1 MVAISEKEFQNKV
14 IALAIMYGWRVTHFR
29 ASQVGGKWMTAIQG
43 HSGFPDLVLAHEHK
57 GIIYAELKSERG
69 RLDPAQIT
77 WLRTLDAAGAEAYCW
92 RPSDMQFITNRLLEK
107 APTK

>member
-1 MVAISEKEFQNKV
+1 MARNTLQSLSGRRK
-14 IALAIMYGWRVTHFR
+14 MDDRYT
-29 ASQVGGKWMTAIQG
+29 G

-57 GIIYAELKSERG
+57 GLIFAELKTDKG

-92 RPSDMQFITNRLLEK
+92 RPSDMQFITQRLLEK

>member
-43 HSGFPDLVLAHEHK
+43 HSGFPDLCMAHPDK
-57 GIIYAELKSERG
+57 GLVFAELKTERG
-69 RLDPAQIT
+69 KLEPAQIN
-77 WLRTLDAAGAEAYCW
+77 WLRTLDAAGAEVHVW
-92 RPSDMQFITNRLLEK
+92 RPSDMQSITNLLLTGTR
-107 APTK
+107 P

>member
-1 MVAISEKEFQNKV
+1 MVALSEKEFQNKV

-29 ASQVGGKWMTAIQG
+29 AAQVGGKWMTAIQG
-43 HSGFPDLVLAHEHK
+43 DSGFPDLVMAHPGK
-57 GIIYAELKSERG
+57 GLIFAELKTELG

-92 RPSDMQFITNRLLEK
+92 RPSDMQFITQRLLEK

>member
-43 HSGFPDLVLAHEHK
+43 DPGFPDLVMAHKDK
-57 GIIYAELKSERG
+57 GLVFAELKTERG
-69 RLDPAQIT
+69 RLDPAQHN
-77 WLRTLDAAGAEAYCW
+77 WLGTLAATGAEAYCW
-92 RPSDMQFITNRLLEK
+92 RPSDMQFITNRLLQK
-107 APTK
+107 ALVK

>member
-14 IALAIMYGWRVTHFR
+14 VALAIMYGWRVTHFR

-43 HSGFPDLVLAHEHK
+43 HSGFPDLVLAHENK
-57 GIIYAELKSERG
+57 GLVFAELKTDKG

-77 WLRTLDAAGAEAYCW
+77 WL
-92 RPSDMQFITNRLLEK
+92 TNTRRSWSRGLLL
-107 APTK
+107 ATIRYAIHYTTDY